1 MLPKCILIEK
11 IARRKGF
18 IPIGGVFIKVWP
30 SGIVW
35 EFRLDGKNPVVRDN
49 VGREIRNQ
57 HHGLTVSGL
66 LFNA

>member
-18 IPIGGVFIKVWP
+18 VPIGGVFMKTWP
-30 SGIVW
+30 SGKVW
-35 EFRLDGKNPVVRDN
+35 EFSLEGKNPIIRDI
-49 VGREIRNQ
+49 VGREIQ
-57 HHGLTVSGL
+57 TQDHGLTVTGL